1 MVPDGHRVRGVAAAR
16 DGRTVIWN
24 DKAIWLTTRSAPFR
38 SVPCDLGEHSI
49 ASVFLPET
57 GYSIAV
63 ALRSSAAVLAAD
75 QDGICSTWF
84 RVPPSRAHPVGWG
97 RSMDRLALVE
107 VNDKRVVSLRVI
119 DTLGRP
125 LWKRDLGSVPA
136 LPDAE
141 NWHYVSVVDDGI
153 IVGSET
159 WPMSWRLIGNDGQL
173 AFVSAGPDSSS
184 MALLGFTPGEIE
196 LHGAPVVQSGTHFLQ
211 SLVNLERQTRVLVT
225 YDLEG
230 TFLRVASAPRLTTLV
245 ATVPGSAEVIGLR
258 RTSPATI
265 VTLSRSQ

>member
-1 MVPDGHRVRGVAAAR
+1 
-16 DGRTVIWN
+16 
-24 DKAIWLTTRSAPFR
+24 
-38 SVPCDLGEHSI
+38 
-49 ASVFLPET
+49 
-57 GYSIAV
+57 
-63 ALRSSAAVLAAD
+63 
-75 QDGICSTWF
+75 
-84 RVPPSRAHPVGWG
+84 
-97 RSMDRLALVE
+97 MDRLALVE
-107 VNDKRVVSLRVI
+107 VNGKRVVSLRVI

-159 WPMSWRLIGNDGQL
+159 WPMSWSLIGNDGQL

-184 MALLGFTPGEIE
+184 MALLDFTPGEME

-211 SLVNLERQTRVLVT
+211 SVVNLERQTRVLVT

-230 TFLRVASAPRLTTLV
+230 TFVRVASAPRLTTLV